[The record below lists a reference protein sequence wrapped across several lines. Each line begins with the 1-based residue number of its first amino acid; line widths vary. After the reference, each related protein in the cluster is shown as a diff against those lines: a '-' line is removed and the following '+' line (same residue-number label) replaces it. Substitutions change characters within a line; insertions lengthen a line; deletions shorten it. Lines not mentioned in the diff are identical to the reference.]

1 MKQSYISLKSRVIS
15 AITAAT
21 IAISTLPFL
30 IQPQKV
36 EAAVISSNALVS
48 ADNTKAAGYTSA
60 KSFRD
65 AILAACQKMDGV
77 KYEWGGGG
85 WNGIDCAGSVSLAYS
100 VALGTAT
107 INSTPG
113 SYGSKTLSYSGGGNP
128 DKYGFY
134 RPGFAGIKTSFTN
147 GIFKSRGISASEN
160 RFSSFDT
167 NGTKGI
173 QSDEW
178 ITIINTYGIKPGDM
192 IMWWNDDRDSTNA
205 QHITIYAGIEGGVP
219 MQWTGSSSMGYFCK
233 KPLADSSSEAG
244 KGSFTGFMVL
254 RATDLPDNAYVG
266 FRLDKRDL
274 SGIRYTGAVFSFY
287 SDLEL
292 SSKVGEL
299 RDDDSDGV
307 YTDYYA
313 LVNGSYNKQRY
324 QMTKA
329 DDSVIAYSDKLYMK
343 ETTAPTGVILPQG
356 SRFSLMDNNS
366 LPDIYKFTDE
376 NIYCI
381 RFNLSAILGNT
392 GRLLYSV
399 SREGTG
405 QMLAASVE
413 DYSYASGSDSIV
425 ITNMVTDKAS
435 LGSDNNAGLFSEGC
449 GLSLE
454 KTTSTNLDITTTVFT
469 VKEGSDVVATYKFM
483 DGSWNW
489 YDASDNK
496 WEGASSFPLKYGTAY
511 EITETFAKPSPFKC
525 VDGSVI
531 DYPVTN
537 DTSGWTKVNDTTY
550 RYSFTTGDLSS
561 EETYSFNV
569 ENNKSAGEI
578 QVIKGVADDDDSVEG
593 FVFEL
598 WNEDKTKKLAEG
610 RSESDG
616 IVYWKTGDRDHLESF
631 ELPSGNYV
639 LSEIKPDKYYNGS
652 SAEYVYKVPEGFTD
666 GKDGKW
672 YKTIT
677 VGSGTVTE
685 SVTNDRNEVTIKV
698 AKSSDDLVVKG
709 VKFELYYGGNSTEPS
724 WQNKSIAKGSTDK
737 NGVLEFKNLPVGW
750 YRIDEVTEPIYRVIW
765 DDNTEGNSRSIYLSE
780 NDDNKT
786 LEVKAY
792 NKLDIHPDIRTEFTD
807 NELSH
812 DVWCGTQVEL
822 VDKVYFENLVSGY
835 EYVLTGSLYDKSTG
849 EYLTDKEGNMYV
861 SVVTFTA
868 DSSVGEESTDG
879 KGRKVINGY
888 IDVPFTVDTA
898 LLYEKTYA
906 QGSESLEIV
915 CFEGLTFR
923 GVSIAKHR
931 NLEDVD
937 QTVRVSPSIKTSAY
951 DSGTNSSVLTLS
963 ETVTINDKVSF
974 EGLAPGE
981 NYIVTGTLMDKTTGE
996 PYMDS
1001 DGKTYT
1007 QEVSFVPEEAT
1018 GFVVVSFEDVKVPTD
1033 PVELVVFESLAVEGR
1048 IEPITRHE
1056 DINDADQTVK
1066 RPACSTYA
1074 TTVKGDKAF
1083 LEDAVV
1089 TVVDHIYFENLEVG
1103 KEYYAK
1109 AELCLSNGTHV
1120 VSRGVEV
1127 VSIQEFEPSEPSGT
1141 VDVTI
1146 KFDSSNLRSGDRVV
1160 VLETIYDKSTN
1171 EEIAQGIQAEDI
1183 KVLSHNDLDNM
1194 DQSLSVTD
1202 IPISGELTRTEM
1214 IIGFAVAGITTCAAA
1229 VAIAAEIRK
1238 KKIKRKMK
1246 L

>member
-1 MKQSYISLKSRVIS
+1 MRHRLINLKARIIS

-21 IAISTLPFL
+21 IAICTLPFL
-30 IQPQKV
+30 IQPQRV
-36 EAAVISSNALVS
+36 DAAVISSNALVS
-48 ADNTKAAGYTSA
+48 ADSVRAAGYSSA
-60 KSFRD
+60 KTFRD
-65 AILAACQKMDGV
+65 AIISACQKMDGV

-113 SYGSKTLSYSGGGNP
+113 SYGYRTLSYSGGGNP

-134 RPGFAGIKTSFTN
+134 RPGFAGIKSSFTN
-147 GIFKSRGISASEN
+147 GIFRSRGISASEN
-160 RFSSFDT
+160 HFSTFDT

-178 ITIINTYGIKPGDM
+178 LNIIDSYGIKPGDM

-254 RATDLPDNAYVG
+254 RATDMPDNAYAG

-274 SGIRYTGAVFSFY
+274 SGISYTGAVFSFY
-287 SDLEL
+287 SDQEL
-292 SSKVGEL
+292 SNKVGEL

-307 YTDYYA
+307 YSDYYA
-313 LVNGSYNKQRY
+313 LVNGSFVNQRY
-324 QMTKA
+324 QMTKTDA
-329 DDSVIAYSDKLYMK
+329 SVTEYVDKLYMK

-356 SRFSLMDNNS
+356 SRISLLENES
-366 LPDIYKFTDE
+366 LPDIYSFTDE

-381 RFNLSAILGNT
+381 RLNLSAVLGNT
-392 GRLLYSV
+392 ARLVYSV
-399 SREGTG
+399 YREGAG
-405 QMLAASVE
+405 QMLAYAVD
-413 DYSYASGSDSIV
+413 DYPYTTGSDCVV

-435 LGSDNNAGLFSEGC
+435 IGSDKNAGLFAEASGI
-449 GLSLE
+449 SLE
-454 KTTSTNLDITTTVFT
+454 KTTSTDLDITSTVFT
-469 VKEGSDVVATYKFM
+469 VKEGSDTIATYKYK

-496 WEGASSFPLKYGTAY
+496 WEGADSFPLKFDTDYV
-511 EITETFAKPSPFKC
+511 ITETFTKPDPFKC
-525 VDGSVI
+525 VDGTVI
-531 DYPVTN
+531 DYPVSN

-550 RYSFTTGDLSS
+550 TYSFTTGGTGSK
-561 EETYSFNV
+561 ETYSFTV
-569 ENNKSAGEI
+569 ENNKSAGKI
-578 QVIKGVADDDDSVEG
+578 CVVKGVSDNYDSAEG
-593 FVFEL
+593 FTFEL
-598 WNEDKTKKLAEG
+598 WNEAKTKMLAKG
-610 RSESDG
+610 VSESDG
-616 IVYWKTGDRDHLESF
+616 IVYWKSGSGDHIEELEV
-631 ELPSGNYV
+631 PSGNYV
-639 LSEIKPDKYYNGS
+639 LAEIKPDKCYTGS
-652 SAEYVYKVPEGFTD
+652 SVEYIYKVPEGFAD

-672 YKTIT
+672 YKNIT
-677 VGSGTVTE
+677 VGSETVTE

-698 AKSSDDLVVKG
+698 AKSSEDLVIKG
-709 VKFELYYGGNSTEPS
+709 VKFELFYGGNSTEPS
-724 WQNKSIAKGSTDK
+724 WQTKSMVKGSTDK

-750 YRIDEVTEPIYRVIW
+750 YRIDEITEPVYSVIW
-765 DDNTEGNSRSIYLSE
+765 DDNTVGNSRVIYLSE
-780 NDDNKT
+780 KDDNKT

-792 NKLDIHPDIRTEFTD
+792 NKLDIEANIRTEFS
-807 NELSH
+807 NKELSH
-812 DVWCGTQVEL
+812 DVWCGKEVEL
-822 VDKVYFENLVSGY
+822 IDKVSFENLISGY

-849 EYLTDKEGNMYV
+849 EYLTDKDGNMYV

-868 DSSVGEESTDG
+868 DSSIGEETTDG
-879 KGRKVINGY
+879 KGRKVVSGY

-906 QGSESLEIV
+906 QGKDSLEIV

-923 GVSIAKHR
+923 GISIAKHR
-931 NLEDVD
+931 DLEDEG
-937 QTVRVSPSIKTSAY
+937 QTVRVAPSIKTSAY
-951 DSGTNSSVLTLS
+951 DSGTNSGVLTLS
-963 ETVTINDKVSF
+963 DVVTINDKVSY

-981 NYIVTGTLMDKTTGE
+981 KYVVSGTLIDKCTGL
-996 PYMDS
+996 PYKDSLGNEYSKTVTFTPSES
-1001 DGKTYT
+1001 DGYVT
-1007 QEVSFVPEEAT
+1007 
-1018 GFVVVSFEDVKVPTD
+1018 VSFEDVSVSLD
-1033 PVELVVFESLAVEGR
+1033 PVELVVFESLASEGR
-1048 IEPITRHE
+1048 IEPILSHE
-1056 DINDADQTVK
+1056 DINDEDQTVR

-1083 LEDAVV
+1083 LEDTVV
-1089 TVVDHIYFENLEVG
+1089 TVVDHIYYENLEVG
-1103 KEYYAK
+1103 KTYYAK

-1127 VSIQEFEPSEPSGT
+1127 VSIQEFEPSEATGT

-1146 KFDSSNLRSGDRVV
+1146 KFDSSNLQSGDRVV
-1160 VLETIYDKSTN
+1160 VLETIYDRSTN
-1171 EEIAQGIQAEDI
+1171 EEIAQGIQTEDI
-1183 KVLSHNDLDNM
+1183 KVLSHDDLDNM

-1202 IPISGELTRTEM
+1202 IPISGELTRREM
-1214 IIGFAVAGITTCAAA
+1214 VIGFVIAGLTTGAA
-1229 VAIAAEIRK
+1229 VIAIAIEIRK
-1238 KKIKRKMK
+1238 KKFKRNMK

>member
-1 MKQSYISLKSRVIS
+1 MKQRYISLKSRIIS

-21 IAISTLPFL
+21 IAICTLPFL
-30 IQPQKV
+30 ILPQKV

-48 ADNTKAAGYTSA
+48 SANTKAAGYTSA

-65 AILAACQKMDGV
+65 AIISACQRMDGV

-100 VALGTAT
+100 VALGTAS

-113 SYGSKTLSYSGGGNP
+113 SYGYKTLSYSGGGNP

-147 GIFKSRGISASEN
+147 GIFRSRGISASEN
-160 RFSSFDT
+160 HFSSFDT

-205 QHITIYAGIEGGVP
+205 QHITIYAGIEDGVP

-233 KPLADSSSEAG
+233 KPLADSSAEAG

-254 RATDLPDNAYVG
+254 RATDMPDNAYAG
-266 FRLDKRDL
+266 FRLDKRDV

-292 SSKVGEL
+292 SNKVGEL

-329 DDSVIAYSDKLYMK
+329 DDSAVSYADKLYVK
-343 ETTAPTGVILPQG
+343 ETTAPDSVILPQG
-356 SRFSLMDNNS
+356 SKISLLVNGN
-366 LPDIYKFTDE
+366 LPSVYEYTDE
-376 NIYCI
+376 NIYCV
-381 RFNLSAILGNT
+381 RLDLSAVNGNT
-392 GRLLYSV
+392 GRLVYSV
-399 SREGTG
+399 NREGTG
-405 QMLAASVE
+405 QMLANTIE
-413 DYSYASGSDSIV
+413 DYSYSTGSDCVV
-425 ITNMVTDKAS
+425 ITNMVTDKSS
-435 LGSDNNAGLFSEGC
+435 LGNDKNAGLFTEASS
-449 GLSLE
+449 LSLE
-454 KTTSTNLDITTTVFT
+454 KTTATELDITSTVFT
-469 VKEGSDVVATYKFM
+469 VKEGTELVATYKFK

-496 WEGASSFPLKYGTAY
+496 WEGASSFPLKYGTSY
-511 EITETFAKPSPFKC
+511 VITETFAKPAPFKC

-531 DYPVTN
+531 EYPVTN

-550 RYSFTTGDLSS
+550 RYSFTTDALSS
-561 EETYSFNV
+561 KETYEFSV
-569 ENNKSAGEI
+569 ENNKSAGGI
-578 QVIKGVADDDDSVEG
+578 QVIKGVTDEDDSAEG

-598 WNEDKTKKLAEG
+598 WNEEKTKKLAEG

-616 IVYWKTGDRDHLESF
+616 IVYWKTGSGDHLESF
-631 ELPSGNYV
+631 EIPSGNYV
-639 LSEIKPDKYYNGS
+639 LAEIKPDKCYNGS

-672 YKTIT
+672 YKNIT

-698 AKSSDDLVVKG
+698 AKSSDDLVIKG
-709 VKFELYYGGNSTEPS
+709 VKFVLYYGGNSTEPS

-737 NGVLEFKNLPVGW
+737 NGILEFKNLPVGW
-750 YRIDEVTEPIYRVIW
+750 YRIDEVTEPVYRVIW
-765 DDNTEGNSRSIYLSE
+765 DDKTEGSSRSIYLSE

-792 NKLDIHPDIRTEFTD
+792 NKLDIHPDIRTEFT
-807 NELSH
+807 NAELSH
-812 DVWCGTQVEL
+812 DVWCGTEVEL

-849 EYLTDKEGNMYV
+849 ECFTDKDGNMYL

-868 DSSVGEESTDG
+868 DSKIGEETTDG
-879 KGRKVINGY
+879 NGRKVVSGY
-888 IDVPFTVDTA
+888 VDVPFVVDTA
-898 LLYEKTYA
+898 FLYEKTYA
-906 QGSESLEIV
+906 QGSDSLEIV

-923 GVSIAKHR
+923 GVSIAKHKD
-931 NLEDVD
+931 LEDED
-937 QTVRVSPSIKTSAY
+937 QTVRVAPEIKTNAY

-963 ETVTINDKVSF
+963 EVVAINDKVSF
-974 EGLAPGE
+974 EGLNPGE
-981 NYIVTGTLMDKTTGE
+981 NYTVTGTLMDKTTGE
-996 PYMDS
+996 PYKDS
-1001 DGKTYT
+1001 DGNTYT
-1007 QEVSFVPEEAT
+1007 QEVTFVPDEPS
-1018 GFVVVSFEDVKVPTD
+1018 GFVVVCFADVKVPTD
-1033 PVELVVFESLAVEGR
+1033 PVELVVFESLAVAGR
-1048 IEPITRHE
+1048 IEPVARHE
-1056 DINDADQTVK
+1056 DIDDEDQTVK

-1074 TTVKGDKAF
+1074 ATVKGDKAF
-1083 LEDAVV
+1083 LEDSVV

-1109 AELCLSNGTHV
+1109 AELCLANGSHV

-1127 VSIQEFEPSEPSGT
+1127 VSIQEFEPSESTGT

-1146 KFDSSNLRSGDRVV
+1146 KFDSSNLQSGDRVV

-1183 KVLSHNDLDNM
+1183 KVLSHDDLNNM

-1202 IPISGELTRTEM
+1202 IPISGELTRTET
-1214 IIGFAVAGITTCAAA
+1214 IIGFTVAGITSCAAA
-1229 VAIAAEIRK
+1229 IAIAIEIRK
-1238 KKIKRKMK
+1238 RKIKRNMK